1 MSLSGQFKNCP
12 PNQPDRANCS
22 ILRTSAIK
30 EMRFNLFEVGGCV
43 RDALLGIPSKDVD
56 FVAVA
61 HEDQNF
67 PSAQDAFRALLEDL
81 LNDGFQV
88 FLSTPEFL
96 TIRARVPNTHV
107 LRSRTDVADFVL
119 ARRDGPSSDGR
130 RPDFVVPG
138 TLRDDLARRDFTMNA
153 IARSSCGSFLVDPF
167 DGVNDIQAQQIRFVG
182 NPEDRIME
190 DGLRTVR
197 AVRFSIT
204 KGFRLHSDTLNAVNS
219 ELAADMLFSV
229 SPERIREEL
238 NKMFAADT
246 VASMNLLTS
255 LNPIFVQNLFRG
267 NLNLQAT
274 LKKL

>member
-1 MSLSGQFKNCP
+1 
-12 PNQPDRANCS
+12 
-22 ILRTSAIK
+22 
-30 EMRFNLFEVGGCV
+30 MRFNLFEVGGCV

-81 LNDGFQV
+81 LNAGFQV

-96 TIRARVPNTHV
+96 TIRARVPKNHV

-130 RPDFVVPG
+130 RPDFVLPG

-153 IARSSCGSFLVDPF
+153 IARSSCGRFLVDPF

-182 NPEDRIME
+182 NPVDRIME

-219 ELAADMLFSV
+219 DLAASMLFSV

-238 NKMFAADT
+238 NKMFAVNT

-255 LNPIFVQNLFRG
+255 LNPEFVQNLFRG
-267 NLNLQAT
+267 NLSLQAT